1 MVVMTIGELI
11 IVPTSST
18 YIANLAPVDMRG
30 RYMSFYALTWGVAA
44 GIGPVFGGFLNDI
57 IGPKAIW
64 LGGAVAGGLGVF
76 FFLILA
82 RQAALTRAKEPDQIA
97 MPNL

>member
-1 MVVMTIGELI
+1 MTIGELI

-18 YIANLAPVDMRG
+18 YVANLAPVDMRG

-44 GIGPVFGGFLNDI
+44 GIGPIFGGFLNDI

-64 LGGAVAGGLGVF
+64 LGGAVVGSLGVI
-76 FFLILA
+76 FFLKLA
-82 RQAALTRAKEPDQIA
+82 RRSPQSQGDGSAQIA
-97 MPNL
+97 LPDL